1 MNIPLAGDEKVTD
14 RQRSDSEASESTA
27 RNTTTSNILDVAMKT
42 EEHHVK
48 VLKKIE
54 KSLVDKVMK
63 DRSPEARRRRRVMAL
78 RAGFGEFMCTFI
90 FFVPVFG
97 CLANIKTHTD
107 GMGNPLLP
115 STISAFAAGFQAI
128 AVSFAFSSISGAH
141 FNPAIS
147 WALWLLGRL
156 SSRRVVIYILAQLLA
171 SIIAMAV
178 VASMYHGGNS
188 QLYKACAVAP
198 TSDSYTGEVF
208 ATEFFLTFIFTYV
221 AFTVVFEDA
230 ESAKKESMSFQ
241 TLSDSKGLT
250 LYASTPQSKTGFAPF
265 AIGFTIFSLCL
276 VSGESGGAFNPA
288 RLFGPAIFSGEWNLL
303 WLYWMAQI
311 MGSSA
316 AALIVHLSLVYG
328 LSKPKDEAMTVMESV
343 NQVAPDG
350 KLLVS
355 AQEAAD
361 RH

>member
-1 MNIPLAGDEKVTD
+1 MNIPLAGDSVTKD
-14 RQRSDSEASESTA
+14 RPRSDSEATD
-27 RNTTTSNILDVAMKT
+27 NTMRTTNILDAAMKT
-42 EEHHVK
+42 EEDHAK
-48 VLKKIE
+48 KIKKIE

-63 DRSPEARRRRRVMAL
+63 DTSPEARRRRRVMAL
-78 RAGFGEFMCTFI
+78 RAGFGEFMCTLI

-97 CLANIKTHTD
+97 CLANIKTSTTSVD
-107 GMGNPLLP
+107 SPLL
-115 STISAFAAGFQAI
+115 STVVSAFAAGFQAI

-171 SIIAMAV
+171 SIIAMSV
-178 VASMYHGGNS
+178 VASMFHGGNT
-188 QLYKACAVAP
+188 QVYRACAVIP
-198 TSDSYTGEVF
+198 TNDSYTGEVF

-265 AIGFTIFSLCL
+265 AIGLTIFSLCL
-276 VSGESGGAFNPA
+276 VGGESGGAFNPA
-288 RLFGPAIFSGEWNLL
+288 RLLGPAIFSGEWNLL
-303 WLYWMAQI
+303 WLYWIAQL

-350 KLLVS
+350 KLLSS
-355 AQEAAD
+355 AHEAAS